1 MAEELIGK
9 VVHFFNKIGV
19 AVVKLDKG
27 KLAVGETIKF
37 KHGENEFEQTVD
49 SMQIEKEAVEKIKK
63 GQEAGM
69 KVNEPVKE
77 GWEIY
82 KVTE

>member
-9 VVHFFNKIGV
+9 VVHFFNKISV

-27 KLAVGETIKF
+27 KLAVGDTVKF

-69 KVNEPVKE
+69 KVNEAVKE
-77 GWEIY
+77 GWEVY
-82 KVTE
+82 KVS